1 MIELFGQ
8 QFSSWSQVEYR
19 ANEES
24 CKYSID
30 EE

>member
-19 ANEES
+19 ENEEN